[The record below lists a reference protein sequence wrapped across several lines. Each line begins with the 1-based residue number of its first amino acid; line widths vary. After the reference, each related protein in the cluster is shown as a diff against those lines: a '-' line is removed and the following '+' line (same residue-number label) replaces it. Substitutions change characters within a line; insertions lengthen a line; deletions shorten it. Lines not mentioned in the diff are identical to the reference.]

1 MKLNWRRHWN
11 WKLIILRI
19 IVNAVAIAVTVF
31 IVPGIRI
38 PAYTYGTFV
47 ILGAVFGLL
56 NAFVKP
62 IIQVLTLPLLFVTYG
77 LVIIIINAVMLWL
90 LSWLFSN
97 ILVIDSL
104 WSALF
109 GGLVLGLLGMLLEN
123 ILGLTPPIVDDQAVV
138 AGEGSR

>member
-1 MKLNWRRHWN
+1 MKLNRRRHWN

-19 IVNAVAIAVTVF
+19 IVNAVAIALTVF
-31 IVPGIRI
+31 IVPGIRV
-38 PAYTYGTFV
+38 PEYAYGTFL

-77 LVIIIINAVMLWL
+77 LVIIIINTVMLWL
-90 LSWLFSN
+90 LSWLLGD
-97 ILVIDSL
+97 ILVINSL
-104 WSALF
+104 WSALL

-138 AGEGSR
+138 AEGGSR